1 MMAGFAER
9 VSGLMTANGR
19 SVNGENVAIYHD
31 RDSLL
36 RDIKNLP
43 EGLLNDGVLIDCPK
57 RRRREQA
64 MNKRPM
70 LIKLPPDQKLRLGK
84 QLNRYIELCGKDL
97 GIELLL
103 KFTELPTDEE
113 LKSYSQQ

>member
-1 MMAGFAER
+1 MA
-9 VSGLMTANGR
+9 
-19 SVNGENVAIYHD
+19 
-31 RDSLL
+31 LL
-36 RDIKNLP
+36 HSREEALQMIRTMP
-43 EGLLNDGVLIDCPK
+43 EGCFVDGLLLDVPK

-113 LKSYSQQ
+113 LKSYSQS

>member
-1 MMAGFAER
+1 MIRTM
-9 VSGLMTANGR
+9 
-19 SVNGENVAIYHD
+19 
-31 RDSLL
+31 
-36 RDIKNLP
+36 P
-43 EGLLNDGVLIDCPK
+43 EGCFVDGLLLDVPK

-113 LKSYSQQ
+113 LKSYSQS

>member
-1 MMAGFAER
+1 MA
-9 VSGLMTANGR
+9 
-19 SVNGENVAIYHD
+19 
-31 RDSLL
+31 LL
-36 RDIKNLP
+36 HNREEALQMIRTMP
-43 EGLLNDGVLIDCPK
+43 EGCFVDGLLLDVPK
-57 RRRREQA
+57 RRRRDQA

-113 LKSYSQQ
+113 LKSYSQS

>member
-1 MMAGFAER
+1 MA
-9 VSGLMTANGR
+9 
-19 SVNGENVAIYHD
+19 
-31 RDSLL
+31 LL
-36 RDIKNLP
+36 HSREEALQMIRTMP
-43 EGLLNDGVLIDCPK
+43 EGMFTDGLLLDCPK

-113 LKSYSQQ
+113 LKSYSQS